1 MVIHRHSHPQPR
13 ALLELLKPITWFP
26 PMWAYLCGVV
36 SAGSTFSETWP
47 AALAGALLAGPLVCG
62 TSQVVNDWYDRH
74 VDAVNEPNRPIPS

>member
-47 AALAGALLAGPLVCG
+47 A
-62 TSQVVNDWYDRH
+62 
-74 VDAVNEPNRPIPS
+74 